1 MAGMTDLAIRIATTM
16 DATGLNKAEKSVKG
30 LDKTIKKLGRTLGV
44 TLGASAM
51 AAYGKAAVKAFAED
65 EAAARRLSSAVD
77 NLGLSFSKVQVA
89 DFISGL
95 EQSAAIAD
103 DVLRPAFQSLLNI
116 TGSLTKSQELLNN
129 AIQISRATGTE
140 LGTVV
145 NDLGKGYVGITRG
158 LIKYNTGLTRAELQT
173 KSFNEILGIMLAK
186 SAGAAQDY
194 LTTTSYKMD
203 VLRVASANAQETIG
217 KGLVDAF
224 AVLGGGSQ
232 ASDAAKTIDNIAKGI
247 NAITMATAQAIN
259 GLTKLYKGLDFLTSF
274 GGLTGADG
282 LLARTLDRTPTVS
295 RGRSASP
302 AGTALRTRQQREA
315 EASATKRAKEVAA
328 LTKKQVASTKAL
340 TSEQK
345 KQTALKKAGTVFDLE
360 QIQIIAALKGK
371 LSEEDRIRLQAQLA
385 ILNENDVLAASL
397 TRQILMAQDSTGGL
411 YKFFLAI
418 GDMKIKNPFAFLD
431 DWILEFQKKLN
442 NLKFPTFD
450 SSGGGGGGGG
460 KKPPTI
466 DPFTNPFNF
475 PIGAQGGIGTTSIQP
490 TVSAN
495 LAIQDTFN
503 AVMLDALEAG
513 NNYTQSAIL
522 AISSARYEAA
532 AQAYGMGG
540 STGGTMQ
547 LELKVTGDGDITNAI
562 AKGLQ
567 NQSLST
573 GDSAY
578 INRRTGGFAG

>member
-1 MAGMTDLAIRIATTM
+1 MADLRVDIAAEFVGKKAFK
-16 DATGLNKAEKSVKG
+16 DADNAAMR
-30 LDKTIKKLGRTLGV
+30 LDKTVKQLGKTLGI

-89 DFISGL
+89 TFISGL

-129 AIQISRATGTE
+129 AIQISRATGVD
-140 LGTVV
+140 LATVT

-232 ASDAAKTIDNIAKGI
+232 ASDAQKTIADIAKGI
-247 NAITMATAQAIN
+247 NAITMATATAIN
-259 GLTKLYKGLDFLTSF
+259 ALRQLYKGLDFITSF
-274 GGLTGADG
+274 GGLTGGDG
-282 LLARTLDRTPTVS
+282 LLARTFDQTPTVS

-302 AGTALRTRQQREA
+302 AGTALRTRQQRDA
-315 EASATKRAKEVAA
+315 EAAAAKRAKEVAA

-340 TSEQK
+340 TAEQK
-345 KQTALKKAGTVFDLE
+345 KQNSLKKSATVFDLE
-360 QIQIIAALKGK
+360 QIQLVAALKGR
-371 LSEEDRIRLQAQLA
+371 LSKEEELRVQAQLA
-385 ILNENDVLAASL
+385 ILSGNEKVARDL
-397 TRQILMAQDSTGGL
+397 TNQILMAQDASGNL
-411 YKFFLAI
+411 AKFLTSLPNAR
-418 GDMKIKNPFAFLD
+418 NPFEYLD
-431 DWILEFQKKLN
+431 AYLSYLAGKAAAIVSNAPVPTSTQGN
-442 NLKFPTFD
+442 SSVPTPPPTNVPTFPSD
-450 SSGGGGGGGG
+450 NMITYNTRTGLNY
-460 KKPPTI
+460 
-466 DPFTNPFNF
+466 NPN
-475 PIGAQGGIGTTSIQP
+475 
-490 TVSAN
+490 AN
-495 LAIQDTFN
+495 N
-503 AVMLDALEAG
+503 VVV
-513 NNYTQSAIL
+513 
-522 AISSARYEAA
+522 
-532 AQAYGMGG
+532 
-540 STGGTMQ
+540 
-547 LELKVTGDGDITNAI
+547 ELKVTGDGDLTNAI
-562 AKGLQ
+562 AKNLQ